1 MKITNHEHLL
11 AKPSMLPGYSETYIK
26 LSKGRE
32 IFFSEDFCKE
42 NSAQLAAL
50 LLYYDNL
57 DHEKE
62 ITVYI
67 HSNGGDASGLVNIY
81 DVMQMISAPVKTVCI
96 GKCYSAGAV
105 MLASGT
111 KGMRYAFKSS
121 KIMIQGFQFG
131 FPLPG
136 QDIITS
142 KNYYQFLKENNDII
156 MKILANHT
164 GHSLEKLKSDCSEDM
179 WMDAKTALEY
189 GIIDHI
195 IG

>member
-1 MKITNHEHLL
+1 
-11 AKPSMLPGYSETYIK
+11 
-26 LSKGRE
+26 
-32 IFFSEDFCKE
+32 
-42 NSAQLAAL
+42 
-50 LLYYDNL
+50 
-57 DHEKE
+57 
-62 ITVYI
+62 
-67 HSNGGDASGLVNIY
+67 
-81 DVMQMISAPVKTVCI
+81 
-96 GKCYSAGAV
+96 

-121 KIMIQGFQFG
+121 KIMIHGVQFG